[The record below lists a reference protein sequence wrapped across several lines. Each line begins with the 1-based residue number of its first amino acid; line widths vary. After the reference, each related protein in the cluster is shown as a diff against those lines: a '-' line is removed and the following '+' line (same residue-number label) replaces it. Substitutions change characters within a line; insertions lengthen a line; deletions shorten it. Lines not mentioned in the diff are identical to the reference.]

1 MTETKKENS
10 GLLIGIVLGI
20 IAILI
25 AGALVKYIC
34 NEPKQSDPNYKQQL
48 AIEKKQHGNEQA
60 ILLNE
65 IEQYRR
71 KLQAANNVKDSIRQR
86 EIILTATN
94 TNLLKKLRQ
103 TLPKECDTVFVLC
116 DEIIN
121 IKDSSYASLFTA
133 FLLADSANILKDSLI
148 LSYQAENITDSL
160 RLDVVEKENKKLT
173 RKAKRGKIASWLIGG
188 GLVALFLGTSFVD

>member
-1 MTETKKENS
+1 MNNTKKLF
-10 GLLIGIVLGI
+10 LLFGAMCLV
-20 IAILI
+20 AIL
-25 AGALVKYIC
+25 LLKYGID
-34 NEPKQSDPNYKQQL
+34 EPKQTEPNYKQQL
-48 AIEKKQHGNEQA
+48 AVEKKQSGNEQA

-71 KLQAANNVKDSIRQR
+71 KLQTANNVKDSIRQR
-86 EIILTATN
+86 EITLTATN

-133 FLLADSANILKDSLI
+133 FLLADSANTLKDSLI

-160 RLDVVEKENKKLT
+160 RLDIVEKENKKLA
-173 RKAKRGKIASWLIGG
+173 RKAKRVKIASWLIGG